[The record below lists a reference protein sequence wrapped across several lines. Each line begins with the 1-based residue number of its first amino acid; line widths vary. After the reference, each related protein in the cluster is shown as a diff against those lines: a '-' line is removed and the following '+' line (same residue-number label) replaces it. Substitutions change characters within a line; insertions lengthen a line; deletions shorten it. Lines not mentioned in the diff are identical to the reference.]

1 MEWIVDM
8 GIYDKIIRSLP
19 GITEPKIHLNFKKR
33 LIWTAAILI
42 LFIILGQITVYG
54 VSKSAQERF
63 QFLEMILGSKMGS
76 LITLGIGP
84 IVTASIILQ
93 LLVGSKI
100 IPWNLRTTE
109 GKIKFQ
115 GTQKLLTVFFC
126 VFEAVAYVM
135 FGAIQPVNAELGTL
149 GMIIL
154 QLTFGGML
162 ILLMDE
168 VVSKWGIGSGVSLFI
183 ATGVA
188 MGIFVGAFNPCANV
202 GTPGC
207 TLGDP
212 GAGVFPF
219 GHIPQAISYLQIG
232 EITQATLAML
242 PIIATVVVFLIVVY
256 VQAIKVEIPLAFG
269 SFRGFARRWPLK
281 FIYTSNIPVILT
293 AALLANMQLMGS
305 MLAGRGIAF
314 LGTFDEN
321 GSPIGGLIYY
331 ITTPR
336 TPSVQVFS
344 IILLL
349 VIFAGGMLAFYL
361 KHRNAGKI
369 VLASMATG
377 IVLAAA
383 VTSSFIGLPTADDTL
398 RLTGHI
404 LFMVTGSV
412 VFSIFWV
419 ATAGM
424 DARSVAEQIEG
435 LGMQI
440 PGFRRDPRIVEAV
453 LNRYIPTLAAMG
465 GVFVG
470 LLASVAD
477 LTGALGTGTGILL
490 TVMIVY
496 GLYEQISMQYVED
509 MNPAVRK
516 FFGR

>member
-1 MEWIVDM
+1 M
-8 GIYDKIIRSLP
+8 GFYDKIIRSLP
-19 GITEPKIHLNFKKR
+19 SITDPKVHLNFKKR
-33 LIWTAAILI
+33 LIWTAVILL

-54 VSKSAQERF
+54 VSRTAQERF

-100 IPWNLRTTE
+100 IPWNLRTQE

-126 VFEAVAYVM
+126 IFEAVAYVS
-135 FGAIQPVNAELGTL
+135 FGAIQPLSPDPGL
-149 GMIIL
+149 MMLIIA
-154 QLTFGGML
+154 QLTFGGVL

-183 ATGVA
+183 AAGVTA
-188 MGIFVGAFNPCANV
+188 GIFVGALNPCANV

-212 GAGVFPF
+212 SAGIFPF

-232 EITQATLAML
+232 EVTQTILSLL
-242 PIIATVVVFLIVVY
+242 PLIATITVFFIVVY

-269 SFRGFARRWPLK
+269 SFRGFSRRWPLK
-281 FIYTSNIPVILT
+281 FIYTSNIPVILA
-293 AALLANMQLMGS
+293 AALLANMQLLGS
-305 MLAGRGIAF
+305 MMAGRGITI

-321 GSPIGGLIYY
+321 GTSTGGLLHYLL
-331 ITTPR
+331 TPH
-336 TPSVQVFS
+336 SSAIQVFS
-344 IILLL
+344 ITLLI

-369 VLASMATG
+369 VAGSIVLG
-377 IVLAAA
+377 IVLAAIVSNA
-383 VTSSFIGLPTADDTL
+383 FIGLPTGDEML
-398 RLTGHI
+398 RLTGHVM
-404 LFMVTGSV
+404 FMVIASV

-424 DARSVAEQIEG
+424 DARSVAEQIQG

-440 PGFRRDPRIVEAV
+440 PGFRRDPRIVESV
-453 LNRYIPTLAAMG
+453 LNRYIPTLAVLG
-465 GVFVG
+465 GIFVG
-470 LLASVAD
+470 LLAAVAD

-490 TVMIVY
+490 TVMIIY
-496 GLYEQISMQYVED
+496 NLYEQISMQYVED
-509 MNPAVRK
+509 MHPAVRK
-516 FFGR
+516 FFGH